1 MPTSR
6 HLPFVH
12 QQADGAAL
20 VSLYVQP
27 KAARNQI
34 IGLHDGALKLA
45 ITAPPVDGQA
55 NAAVVAFLAEALGLT
70 KKDIT
75 IRHGQSSRR
84 KQVAVRGLA
93 AEVILAKLA
102 PSDQDGTFPDS
113 GGRVAAR

>member
-1 MPTSR
+1 M
-6 HLPFVH
+6 PFVH
-12 QQADGAAL
+12 QQADGATL

-34 IGLHDGALKLA
+34 VGIHDRALKLA
-45 ITAPPVDGQA
+45 IAAPPVDGQA

-75 IRHGQSSRR
+75 IRRGQSSRR

-93 AEVILAKLA
+93 ADAIRQKLTCL
-102 PSDQDGTFPDS
+102 D
-113 GGRVAAR
+113 